1 MGTTVF
7 YYMYV
12 YGCYIYPCACK
23 SSGWPFIG
31 LLYKRIHCAKLGW
44 TWSLPFLYHDI
55 TSPALTPSPAWMRF
69 LKGGLEKTSNT
80 LLLIYIQFVKVV
92 IKNQISEI
100 FSNYFQFIYSNAG
113 RLSTYFGVQRSWN
126 CIRYIH
132 VYISSCFRATG
143 KSISL
148 LLRINFP
155 GIDR

>member
-100 FSNYFQFIYSNAG
+100 IFNSSIWCSDI
-113 RLSTYFGVQRSWN
+113 LELHT
-126 CIRYIH
+126 
-132 VYISSCFRATG
+132 VYIYQVVSGLPG
-143 KSISL
+143 KVFLYYSE
-148 LLRINFP
+148 
-155 GIDR
+155 